1 MFGKR
6 GIGVASVSL
15 ALIASCLGWAAPAAG
30 AHDDHGAHGGH
41 GGHGPVT
48 CQGRESTMYSPG
60 LTLTPQSVGIRAAT
74 AYTCS
79 DRPGH
84 TIAATGSANGRS
96 PESTCLG
103 LHAPA
108 GHEVLR
114 YGDGSVSEISYPV
127 GNAER
132 VLGVNTVMLKGVV
145 VAGRDKGAEA
155 ERFVEVAPA
164 QGLPLACLTP
174 EGVRRSTG
182 VTQLRI
188 IP

>member
-30 AHDDHGAHGGH
+30 AR

-48 CQGRESTMYSPG
+48 CQGQESTTYTPG
-60 LTLTPQSVGIRAAT
+60 LTLTPQPVGVRGAT

-84 TIAATGSANGRS
+84 TVAATGEINGRS

-103 LHAPA
+103 LNAPA

-132 VLGVNTVMLKGVV
+132 AFGVNTVMLKGVV

-155 ERFVEVAPA
+155 ERFVELAPA
-164 QGLPLACLTP
+164 QGLPVGCLTP
-174 EGVRRSTG
+174 EGLRRSTG

-188 IP
+188 VP